1 MTLVTPRDTRDTRDD
16 TDLGSPAVT
25 RSVTGDERGLSSR
38 RRAGTPA
45 PGSSEEMLQ
54 HEHELIM
61 QNRYIEITENIDAC
75 SIIYIFVNVKNA
87 N

>member
-1 MTLVTPRDTRDTRDD
+1 MTPRDTRDTRDD

-45 PGSSEEMLQ
+45 PGRSDEMFR
-54 HEHELIM
+54 HELIM

-75 SIIYIFVNVKNA
+75 SIIYILVLVYVKNA